1 MITIKIFVPYYYR
14 DFRCIADRC
23 PDTCCAGWDV
33 NFDPADAEYY
43 RGIGGS
49 IGDRLRAHLAV
60 DEDGDNIFTLTEN
73 RRCPFLNEKNLC
85 DLYIALGEDSLCP
98 TCTLFPR
105 FYDDFGTF
113 REMGLGFGCPEAA
126 RIMLSQEKPLTLT
139 EYGFSDD
146 ENFEIDE
153 DTLKILLEARKCFF
167 GILADGQHFKEQ
179 AKEIL
184 EKAKKIQLMLN
195 GEADTENKADF
206 EDVTGLM
213 SEMEYIDESR
223 KALYLSL
230 QQNLYSRIFEE
241 YADDFRRLAEY
252 YIFRYVLKAVYDYDL
267 LTKIKYGFF
276 ACAVTA
282 RAYAKKKVLT
292 LEDRVKI
299 MCGFSKE
306 VEYSDVNTELLD
318 SAMYEQFG
326 CESLIALLS

>member
-1 MITIKIFVPYYYR
+1 MITIKIYVPDYYR
-14 DFRCIADRC
+14 EFKCIADRC

-43 RGIGGS
+43 RGIGGE

-73 RRCPFLNEKNLC
+73 RRCPFLNKKNLC

-126 RIMLSQEKPLTLT
+126 RIMLSQNKTLTLT
-139 EYGFSDD
+139 EYGLSDD
-146 ENFEIDE
+146 EDFEIDE
-153 DTLKILLEARKCFF
+153 DTLKILLEARKAFF
-167 GILADGQHFKEQ
+167 GIFSNGQPFKEQ

-184 EKAKKIQLMLN
+184 ERAKEIQLMLN
-195 GEADTENKADF
+195 GEDDTENEADF
-206 EDVTGLM
+206 EDVTELM

-230 QQNLYSRIFEE
+230 PQDIDGEIFEE
-241 YADDFRRLAEY
+241 YADDFRRLIEY
-252 YIFRYVLKAVYDYDL
+252 YIFRYALKAVYDYDL

-282 RAYAKKKVLT
+282 RAYAKKKVP
-292 LEDRVKI
+292 EFGDRVNI

-306 VEYSDVNTELLD
+306 IEYSDVNMELLD
-318 SAMYEQFG
+318 SAMYEQFS
-326 CESLIALLS
+326 CESLIALL